1 MTAPLILCIEDEPS
15 LRDDIAAELREA
27 SYRVIAVGDAQ
38 DALDQLDRRRPDL
51 ILCDIVMP
59 GMDGHALLAHLRAT
73 RPNFADIPFVFLTAL
88 STREQMIE
96 GHRAGADDYLTKPID
111 YDLLR
116 AIVAA
121 RLDQVARLR
130 SSRRDAPGTVVL
142 DRLAVGVVLLGED
155 GVVRHANRAAHVLA
169 KQAEI
174 DLGPRISVKNED
186 GRKLV
191 ALAKQVASG
200 QVAEAALLLEIGGRR
215 LMVLGRPLGGAAG
228 KDGIAAMLTISDPE
242 RQQALD
248 AETLRQLFDLTPTEA
263 CVARLIAE
271 GLRRDQVADRL
282 DVSSTTVA
290 FHLRN
295 IFDKTGIRRQADLLG
310 LVRSMP
316 MVWTDP

>member
-38 DALDQLDRRRPDL
+38 EALDQLDSRRPDL

-73 RPNFADIPFVFLTAL
+73 RPNFDDIPFVFLTAL
-88 STREQMIE
+88 SSREQMIE

-111 YDLLR
+111 YDLLH
-116 AIVAA
+116 AMVAA

-130 SSRRDAPGTVVL
+130 SSRRDAPSTAVL

-155 GVVRHANRAAHVLA
+155 GGVRHANRAAQILA
-169 KQAEI
+169 REAKI
-174 DLGPRISVKNED
+174 DLGPRIGVEGGD

-191 ALAKQVASG
+191 ALAKKVASG
-200 QVAEAALLLEIGGRR
+200 QVAEAALLLETGGRR
-215 LMVLGRPLGGAAG
+215 LMVLGRPLGQAAG

-248 AETLRQLFDLTPTEA
+248 AETLRQLFDLTPSEA
-263 CVARLIAE
+263 CVALLIAE

-295 IFDKTGIRRQADLLG
+295 IFDKTGLRRQADLLG

>member
-27 SYRVIAVGDAQ
+27 GYRVIAVGNAR
-38 DALDQLDRRRPDL
+38 DALDQLDSRRPDL

-73 RPNFADIPFVFLTAL
+73 RPEFDDIPFVFLTAL
-88 STREQMIE
+88 SAREQMIE

-116 AIVAA
+116 AIVAS
-121 RLDQVARLR
+121 RLDQVSRLR
-130 SSRRDAPGTVVL
+130 SSNRDEPAKTVL
-142 DRLAVGVVLLGED
+142 DRLAVGLVLLGED
-155 GVVRHANRAAHVLA
+155 GGVRHANHAAQILA
-169 KQAEI
+169 RDARI
-174 DLGPRISVKNED
+174 DLGPRLGVEGQDS
-186 GRKLV
+186 RKLV
-191 ALAKQVASG
+191 ALARKVASG
-200 QVAEAALLLEIGGRR
+200 GVAEAALLIETGGRR
-215 LMVLGRPLGGAAG
+215 LVVLGRPLGQVARG
-228 KDGIAAMLTISDPE
+228 DGIAAMLTISDPE
-242 RQQALD
+242 RQQSLD

-271 GLRRDQVADRL
+271 GLRRDQVAERL
-282 DVSSTTVA
+282 DVSGTTVA

-310 LVRSMP
+310 LVRSIP
-316 MVWTDP
+316 VVWTDP

>member
-1 MTAPLILCIEDEPS
+1 MNAPLILCIEDEPS

-38 DALDQLDRRRPDL
+38 EALDQLDSRRPDL

-73 RPNFADIPFVFLTAL
+73 RPNFDDIPFVFLTAL
-88 STREQMIE
+88 SSREQMIE

-116 AIVAA
+116 AMVAA

-130 SSRRDAPGTVVL
+130 SARRDAPSTVVL

-155 GVVRHANRAAHVLA
+155 GSVRHANRAAQDLA
-169 KQAEI
+169 RQAKI
-174 DLGPRISVKNED
+174 DLGPRMGGEGED

-191 ALAKQVASG
+191 TLAKQVASG
-200 QVAEAALLLEIGGRR
+200 QVAEAALLLETGGRR
-215 LMVLGRPLGGAAG
+215 LMVLGRPLGQAAG

-242 RQQALD
+242 RQQTLD

-316 MVWTDP
+316 MVWADP

>member
-1 MTAPLILCIEDEPS
+1 M
-15 LRDDIAAELREA
+15 
-27 SYRVIAVGDAQ
+27 
-38 DALDQLDRRRPDL
+38 
-51 ILCDIVMP
+51 
-59 GMDGHALLAHLRAT
+59 
-73 RPNFADIPFVFLTAL
+73 
-88 STREQMIE
+88 
-96 GHRAGADDYLTKPID
+96 
-111 YDLLR
+111 
-116 AIVAA
+116 
-121 RLDQVARLR
+121 
-130 SSRRDAPGTVVL
+130 L

-155 GVVRHANRAAHVLA
+155 GSVRHANRAARDLA
-169 KQAEI
+169 RQAKI
-174 DLGPRISVKNED
+174 DLGPRIGVEGED
-186 GRKLV
+186 GRNLV
-191 ALAKQVASG
+191 ALARQVASG
-200 QVAEAALLLEIGGRR
+200 QVAEAALLLETGGRR
-215 LMVLGRPLGGAAG
+215 FMVLGRPLGQAAG
-228 KDGIAAMLTISDPE
+228 KDGIAAMFTISDLE